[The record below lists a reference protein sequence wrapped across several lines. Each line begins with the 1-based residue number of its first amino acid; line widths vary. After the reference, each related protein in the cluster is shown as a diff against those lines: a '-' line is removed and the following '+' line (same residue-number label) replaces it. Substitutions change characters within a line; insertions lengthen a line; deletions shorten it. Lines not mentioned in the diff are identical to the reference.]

1 MSTQFRG
8 HLVVHTV
15 MVVSPGISNIQ
26 KSWLLEGYLDLVS
39 EGSRKK
45 QPAIGMAPEAAA
57 NFSTAHWPVF
67 LENVTLTSARLPM
80 GNNGM
85 S

>member
-1 MSTQFRG
+1 M
-8 HLVVHTV
+8 VVHTV

-39 EGSRKK
+39 EGSRRK
-45 QPAIGMAPEAAA
+45 QPAIGMALEAAA

-67 LENVTLTSARLPM
+67 LENVTRTSARFPM